1 MIALMTD
8 LAQRSARLLSL
19 SLLIAAAILAACH
32 KSETPPEAG
41 TTAAAPAGSTSA
53 AAPAAAPAAP
63 QASTAP
69 LKVVALGIGK
79 SVGADQKVPAE
90 ADTFAPSDTVYAAV
104 GTTGGSPAAKLTARW
119 SWVSRSGAEKPV
131 GDETKAI
138 APTGDASTVFHLTK
152 IGGLTAGDYKIE
164 ILLDGVS
171 VATKAF
177 RVAK

>member
-1 MIALMTD
+1 MIAPMTD
-8 LAQRSARLLSL
+8 LAKRSARLLSL

-41 TTAAAPAGSTSA
+41 TPAASPAGSTSA
-53 AAPAAAPAAP
+53 ASPAAAPAAP
-63 QASTAP
+63 TAP

-79 SVGADQKVPAE
+79 SVGADHKVTAE
-90 ADTFAPSDTVYAAV
+90 ADTFAPSDTVHAVV

-131 GDETKAI
+131 GDETKTI
-138 APTGDASTVFHLTK
+138 APTGDTSTDFQLTK
-152 IGGLTAGDYKIE
+152 IDGLAIGDYKIE
-164 ILLDGVS
+164 ILLDGQS